1 MSRTLLNRVKAGF
14 YPTPEDLMALFCST
28 LGRAG
33 GYAAGRVRV
42 LDPCCGKGAAL
53 RAVASHLVAQS
64 YGVEPNEDRAEEAG
78 RVLDSVLCTDA
89 LHMRCSHDAFG
100 LLWLNPPY
108 DQGAEESRL
117 ELEFLQKTTP
127 YLQPGGVLCFIVP
140 QRVVATCARYLGAWY
155 DELRVY
161 RFPEPQ
167 FSLYKQVFLVG
178 RRRLQARADAAEME
192 RLVDLAQDPQ
202 LPALSWGDCPAY
214 RVPLST
220 GDEPRLEASS
230 LDPVALCRAARAR
243 GAWADPDVTRRLWPQ
258 DQKRVQPLAPLK
270 HGHRTQIIAAG
281 MVNDIVVTDGDG
293 QPFLMKGQAYKET
306 VVRQEEDAEAGTTTT
321 IERDVIRTRV
331 CLLDLTEGHFI
342 EVSTSKGPASAPSP
356 ASSGAGE
363 ESLGA
368 APEAVGVDPAWTLP
382 AVLQRFGSSIKTR
395 VLEDYPPLYTPG
407 RRGLYADRMALLR
420 RKPRGAQADVCRA
433 VALCLESGRRLSVIS
448 GEMGS
453 GKSFCG
459 AAATY
464 LAGKSSVLVLCP
476 PHLVKKWQR
485 EIENTVPGARVGIA
499 RVPSDL
505 HRILALP
512 RDRWRTGPLY
522 TIVSRERAKLRFA
535 KRPAALSRTLRVRD
549 ERTGASRSEA
559 VLACP
564 RCGAVL
570 VDDRGIPLGKA
581 DLARRALRCR
591 APLPTGRRGG
601 APDHQRPR
609 SRRAPREQRRC
620 GEPLWQADN
629 TRARRVALADYITR
643 HLKGAYDL
651 LVVDELHE
659 YAGDGSAQGY
669 ALGALA
675 SAIPQ
680 TLGLTGTLF
689 GGKSSSLF
697 YLLYRMN
704 HQVRAEFGPRD
715 ALRWASLYGVIERI
729 TKEARGDGITEE
741 GVQSKRRIYKQMVRE
756 RPGIMPHLITEQ
768 LLENVVW
775 LRLAD
780 VAADLPRY
788 DERVTRH
795 AMLPEQEAAY
805 ARLQETL
812 YAALMNALR
821 TGSSRLLGA
830 YLQSLLAFPDTCWRE
845 EIVTEKLKGADGR
858 VTERVIAQQNAL
870 DAGVI
875 YPKEQALID
884 LVRKEALAGRKVLV
898 YVEHTLTRD
907 VTGRLA
913 TLLAGAGFKVAVL
926 KSSTVEP
933 EDREEWIEQRV
944 KEGIHCLLTHPKCVQ
959 TGLDLLAFPTLV
971 YQEIQYSIYVL
982 RQASRR
988 SWRIGQLHPVR
999 VHFWGYAATM
1009 QMRALSLVA
1018 AKLRAANQ
1026 VDGELGEEGLC
1037 DLGEDGEDGA
1047 DDGFLR
1053 DLARSLASG
1062 ERVDEGSLE
1071 ALYAAARAEAAA
1083 ADGDLLS
1090 EEDEAALRVAVTVA
1104 VVTATAEGN
1113 APGTVT
1119 LADVAAARELFYAQ
1133 GKGKAVSDT
1142 QASLFDLV

>member
-14 YPTPEDLMALFCST
+14 YPTPQDLLGLFCST
-28 LGRAG
+28 LSPASGYTAGRAR
-33 GYAAGRVRV
+33 A
-42 LDPCCGKGAAL
+42 LDPCCGKGEAL
-53 RAVASHLVAQS
+53 RVVAGHLHAQS
-64 YGVEPNEDRAEEAG
+64 YGVEPNEERAEEAAG
-78 RVLDSVLCTDA
+78 VLDSVLCTDA
-89 LHMRCSHDAFG
+89 LHLRCSHDAFG

-127 YLQPGGVLCFIVP
+127 YLKPDGVLCFIVP
-140 QRVVATCARYLGAWY
+140 QRVVAVCARYLGAWY

-161 RFPEPQ
+161 RFPEPHYSQ
-167 FSLYKQVFLVG
+167 YKQVFLLG

-192 RLVDLAQDPQ
+192 RLTALAHDPA
-202 LPALSWGDCPAY
+202 LAALSWGACPAY
-214 RVPLST
+214 RVPSSS
-220 GDEPRLEASS
+220 GDEPRMEASS
-230 LDPVALCRAARAR
+230 LDPVALCRVARTK
-243 GAWADPDVTRRLWPQ
+243 GAWADPDVARRLWPQ
-258 DQKRVQPLAPLK
+258 EQKRVQPIVPLK

-281 MVNDIVVTDGDG
+281 MVNDMVVTDREG

-306 VVRQEEDAEAGTTTT
+306 VVRREDDAEAGTTTT

-331 CLLDLTEGHFI
+331 CLLDLTEGRFVD
-342 EVSTSKGPASAPSP
+342 VSTGKGPTPDPGEADPESAP
-356 ASSGAGE
+356 AAGQ
-363 ESLGA
+363 A
-368 APEAVGVDPAWTLP
+368 DPAWTLP
-382 AVLQRFGSSIKTR
+382 AVLERFGGSIKAR
-395 VLEDYPPLYTPG
+395 VLEDYPPLYTPA
-407 RRGLYADRMALLR
+407 RRTLYADKIALLR

-464 LAGKSSVLVLCP
+464 LASKRSIVILCP

-485 EIENTVPGARVGIA
+485 EIEHTVPGARVGIA

-512 RDRWRTGPLY
+512 RDRWHTGPLY
-522 TIVSRERAKLRFA
+522 TIISRERAKLRFA
-535 KRPAALSRTLRVRD
+535 KRPVALSKTLRVRD
-549 ERTGASRSEA
+549 PLTGEYRGEA

-570 VDDRGIPLGKA
+570 VDDKGIPLGRA
-581 DLARRALRCR
+581 DLARRTLRCR
-591 APLPTGRRGG
+591 APLSHDRRAGVPARRRGR
-601 APDHQRPR
+601 DKR
-609 SRRAPREQRRC
+609 SPQEPRRC
-620 GEPLWQADN
+620 DEALWQADN

-651 LVVDELHE
+651 LLVDELHE

-675 SAIPQ
+675 AAIPQ

-704 HQVRAEFGPRD
+704 YQVRAEFGPRD

-729 TKEARGDGITEE
+729 TKEARGDGIAEE
-741 GVQSKRRIYKQMVRE
+741 GVQSKRRIYKQTVRE

-795 AMLPEQEAAY
+795 AMVPEQAAAY
-805 ARLQETL
+805 ERLQETL

-845 EIVTEKLKGADGR
+845 EIVTEKIKGADGT
-858 VTERVIAQQNAL
+858 VTERVIAQQDAL
-870 DAGVI
+870 DHQVV

-913 TLLAGAGFKVAVL
+913 TLLAGAGFKAAVL

-999 VHFWGYAATM
+999 VHFWGYASTM

-1071 ALYAAARAEAAA
+1071 ALYAAARTEATA

-1090 EEDEAALRVAVTVA
+1090 EADEAALQAAVA
-1104 VVTATAEGN
+1104 VVQAAAASGTS
-1113 APGTVT
+1113 PGAVT
-1119 LADVAAARELFYAQ
+1119 LADVAAVRELFYA
-1133 GKGKAVSDT
+1133 GGKKKIKGKEVPDT
-1142 QASLFDLV
+1142 QASLFDVV